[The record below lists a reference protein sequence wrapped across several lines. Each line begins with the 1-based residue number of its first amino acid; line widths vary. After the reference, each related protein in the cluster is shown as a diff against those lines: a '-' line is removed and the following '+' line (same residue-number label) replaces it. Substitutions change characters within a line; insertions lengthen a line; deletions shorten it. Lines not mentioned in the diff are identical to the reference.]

1 MLQWYSFIKLAGHT
15 SNIRDKGGFSH
26 LHGTKDWGS
35 YDLSRQNHDT
45 HYRGYFFRRWHS
57 LMRGKRRRPII
68 KAIAMGLMGDLG
80 LMGWMGKMGLVV
92 VNSLA
97 VDWVSVWVVA

>member
-1 MLQWYSFIKLAGHT
+1 M
-15 SNIRDKGGFSH
+15 
-26 LHGTKDWGS
+26 
-35 YDLSRQNHDT
+35 
-45 HYRGYFFRRWHS
+45 S
-57 LMRGKRRRPII
+57 LIRGKRRRPII

-92 VNSLA
+92 VDSLA

>member
-1 MLQWYSFIKLAGHT
+1 MGKYGDYSLKRRMSL
-15 SNIRDKGGFSH
+15 IRGI
-26 LHGTKDWGS
+26 
-35 YDLSRQNHDT
+35 
-45 HYRGYFFRRWHS
+45 
-57 LMRGKRRRPII
+57 RRRPRR

-92 VNSLA
+92 VDSLA